1 MITVITGQP
10 GAGKTLYTLQMVTE
24 WAEREKRSVYFSGIK
39 DLRLPWAEL
48 EDGAEWYKLPSGSI
62 VVVDEAQR
70 IFRPRGT
77 GGQVPVHVAE
87 LETHRHKGLDLV
99 LVTQHPKLLDANVRR
114 LGGRHLHVV
123 RTFGMQRATIHEWG
137 EVRDE
142 CDKSREDS
150 IRHEWTYPAAMFAA
164 YQSAEV
170 HTHKR
175 RVPARLWL
183 LLLAPI
189 LIALCV
195 WWVVRWWETAGKPK
209 VGAGAK
215 ADSGKIVSAPLSES
229 GKLSPAAYVAQHQ
242 PRVAGLAYTAPVY
255 DDVVR
260 PVRAPY
266 PAACVANKSRCQC
279 YSEQGT
285 RLDMPPELCRSMVE
299 KGFYVAWDAV
309 GQSFEGSRSRAA
321 RPETAERAVEAGKAD
336 NVWSSATASNAT
348 NPIPQ
353 GDARGGPSL
362 PRGAP

>member
-1 MITVITGQP
+1 MITIITGQP
-10 GAGKTLYTLQMVTE
+10 GAGKTLYTLQMVKE
-24 WAEREKRSVYFSGIK
+24 WAEREQRSVYFSGIK

-48 EDGAEWYKLPSGSI
+48 EDGTDWYKLPAGSI
-62 VVVDEAQR
+62 VVIDEAQR

-114 LGGRHLHVV
+114 LVGRHFHVV
-123 RTFGMQRATIHEWG
+123 RTFGMQRATVHEWG

-164 YQSAEV
+164 YQSAEI

-175 RVPARLWL
+175 RVPARVWL
-183 LLLAPI
+183 LLLAPV
-189 LIALCV
+189 LIGVCIWSVA
-195 WWVVRWWETAGKPK
+195 RWWESAGKPK

-215 ADSGKIVSAPLSES
+215 GEASKAISAPATES
-229 GKLSPAAYVAQHQ
+229 GKLSTTAYVAQQQ
-242 PRVAGLAYTAPVY
+242 PRIAGLAYTAPVY
-255 DDVVR
+255 DEVVR

-266 PAACVANKSRCQC
+266 PAACISTKARCQC

-285 RLDMPPELCRSMVE
+285 RLDMPAELCRSMVE

-309 GQSFEGSRSRAA
+309 GRSLDGPKSQGGRAEA
-321 RPETAERAVEAGKAD
+321 AERAPEASKAD
-336 NVWSSATASNAT
+336 NVWSSGTAPSTANLKSQGNA
-348 NPIPQ
+348 
-353 GDARGGPSL
+353 AGGPSL